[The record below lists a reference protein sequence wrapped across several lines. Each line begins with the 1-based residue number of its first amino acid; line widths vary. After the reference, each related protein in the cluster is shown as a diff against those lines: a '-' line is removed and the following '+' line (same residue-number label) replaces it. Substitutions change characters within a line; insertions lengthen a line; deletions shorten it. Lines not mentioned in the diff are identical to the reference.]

1 MIKVMKTIHSYKHI
15 CIACYKNINKYGDMS
30 VENYEPMFDLAVH
43 MP

>member
-15 CIACYKNINKYGDMS
+15 IACYKFFIKYGDVG
-30 VENYEPMFDLAVH
+30 VENYESMFDLADH